1 LIEVPRN
8 VVGGNDMKMKI
19 AALVL
24 IVLLPVLA
32 VTATYATKP
41 AIGHGTV
48 TLVSSTPVGTSRPAD
63 GNTIAMFK
71 QTFSLTGTL
80 AGTAVALER
89 DVTHT
94 SGDRSFTTFHGEA
107 NFTASNGEASSG
119 TLVIRYVG
127 INNGTFV
134 HGQFVIVRNSGT
146 DSFADFHG
154 QGSFSGKAGIGVAM
168 DYTLKWHIDPAS
180 PKTKT
185 TA

>member
-1 LIEVPRN
+1 
-8 VVGGNDMKMKI
+8 MKMKI
-19 AALVL
+19 AAPVLV
-24 IVLLPVLA
+24 VLLPVLV
-32 VTATYATKP
+32 VTAAYATKP
-41 AIGHGTV
+41 APGTGTV
-48 TLVSSTPVGTSRPAD
+48 TLFSSTPVGSPRPAG
-63 GNTIAMFK
+63 GNTITTLKNIFD
-71 QTFSLTGTL
+71 LTGTL
-80 AGTAVALER
+80 TGRAVALER

-134 HGQFVIVRNSGT
+134 HVQFVIVGNSGT

-168 DYTLKWHIDPAS
+168 HYTLKWHIDPAS
-180 PKTKT
+180 PKTKS